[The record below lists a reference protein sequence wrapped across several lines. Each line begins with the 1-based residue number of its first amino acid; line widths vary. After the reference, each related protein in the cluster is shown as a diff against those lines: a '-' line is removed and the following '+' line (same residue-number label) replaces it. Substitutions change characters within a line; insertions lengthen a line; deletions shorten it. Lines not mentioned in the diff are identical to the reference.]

1 MQINKKII
9 FLLILFPA
17 LSGLIFLASCS
28 TPEGPIKVVLPSIGS
43 PEKPLNNAVESRFQQ
58 SSLQGPTAVE
68 TAIELSKKHSQLS
81 EEMVILRQEKEDLFT
96 ENSLLKDQ
104 LTTYKA
110 QLQQTQTELTEAND
124 LLIEMRIELNNWKVN
139 VTGFQ
144 DEMRKADTAQLDA
157 LLKIFEILGGE
168 VQTELDQAQDAVSSR
183 IHSNQP
189 KQAQTQKIQTISLG
203 ESND

>member
-1 MQINKKII
+1 MQINKKNM
-9 FLLILFPA
+9 FLLILLTT
-17 LSGLIFLASCS
+17 LSGLIFLSSCS
-28 TPEGPIKVVLPSIGS
+28 TPEGPIKVVLPSIGP
-43 PEKPLNNAVESRFQQ
+43 PEKPLNNAIENRFQQ
-58 SSLQGPTAVE
+58 FSPQGPTAVE

-81 EEMVILRQEKEDLFT
+81 EEMVILRQEKVDFLA

-110 QLQQTQTELTEAND
+110 QLQQAQTELTEAND

-157 LLKIFEILGGE
+157 LLKIFEMLGGE
-168 VQTELDQAQDAVSSR
+168 AQTEPDKAHDAVSGK

-189 KQAQTQKIQTISLG
+189 EQAKT
-203 ESND
+203 